1 MQKYNFLWQAIENIE
16 FGSIKIELIQSKLNK
31 EFISKQDG
39 PKAMIKIYDEK
50 IIDELILGGDVFFG
64 EAYIDKRWD
73 SEDLV
78 SLLTFLTINAKALEH
93 FFHAKKFKM
102 FWLFLKNFFK
112 KNTLS
117 GSKKNISFHYDLGN
131 EFYQLWLDQTMTYSS
146 ALHVN
151 NSKNLAEAQ
160 QKKYQ
165 NIIDKLANQTILEI
179 GCGWGGFMEQ
189 ALKKDFKIT
198 ALTLSQKQKQF
209 AEKRLEK
216 FATKFVIKLQDYRQE
231 QGIYDNIVSIE
242 MFEAVGQE
250 YWQNYFEILNKCL
263 KANGIAVLQ
272 IITIDDKVFE
282 GYKKRVDF
290 IQKHIFPGGVLP
302 SKSAIHKL
310 ASQHNFVVKSDLDFA
325 SDYVETLKIWLKN
338 FDNKISEIKNLGFDE
353 FFIRKWRFYLA
364 YCIAGFAVERTSVV
378 QFELIKKK

>member
-1 MQKYNFLWQAIENIE
+1 MEKYNFLWQALDSIE
-16 FGSIKIELIQSKLNK
+16 FGSINIELSESKVKK
-31 EFISKQDG
+31 EFYAKKAG
-39 PKAMIKIYDEK
+39 PLAKIKIYDER
-50 IIDELILGGDVFFG
+50 IIEELILGGDVAFG
-64 EAYIDKRWD
+64 EAYINNRWD
-73 SEDLV
+73 SEDLAN
-78 SLLTFLTINAKALEH
+78 LLTFLTFNANALEQ

-102 FWLFLKNFFK
+102 LWLYLKNIFK
-112 KNTLS
+112 KNTLTK
-117 GSKKNISFHYDLGN
+117 SKKNISYHYDLGN

-146 ALHVN
+146 ALDLE
-151 NSKNLAEAQ
+151 NSKNLAQAQ
-160 QKKYQ
+160 EKKYQ

-189 ALKKDFKIT
+189 ALKKDFKVT
-198 ALTLSQKQKQF
+198 GLTLSQKQKEF

-216 FATKFVIKLQDYRQE
+216 FSSKFAIKLQDYRLE

-263 KANGIAVLQ
+263 KANGKAVLQ
-272 IITIDDKVFE
+272 IITIDNKVFD

-302 SKSAIHKL
+302 SRSVIHKL
-310 ASQHNFVVKSDLDFA
+310 ANQYNFIVKSELDFA
-325 SDYVETLKIWLKN
+325 LDYVKTLKIWLEN
-338 FDNKISEIKNLGFDE
+338 FDNKISQIKKLGFDD

-364 YCIAGFAVERTSVV
+364 YCIAGFAVERTNVV
-378 QFELIKKK
+378 QFELIKK